1 MFYERNDMPV
11 VVDFEGAMRKIQWK
25 VELEMLDYHHY
36 LPIFFEGLRE
46 PQEPAKF
53 LADRGCDEL
62 IVGGKDKI
70 LPVLPQLII
79 PIKNALQTKSH
90 EIVVKTLKKIQL
102 LVKSSDAVAEAL
114 VPYYRQI
121 LPVMNLLRHRNK
133 NLGDGIDY
141 SQKNNDNVGDL
152 IQETLELMERH
163 GGEDAYINI
172 KYMVPTYESCLF
184 S

>member
-1 MFYERNDMPV
+1 MPV
-11 VVDFEGAMRKIQWK
+11 VVSFEGATRKIEWK

-46 PQEPAKF
+46 PEDPSKF
-53 LADRGCDEL
+53 LADRGCEEMIL
-62 IVGGKDKI
+62 GGRDKI

-79 PIKNALQTKSH
+79 PIKNALQTKVTDT
-90 EIVVKTLKKIQL
+90 VVRTLRKIQL

-133 NLGDGIDY
+133 NLGDAIDY
-141 SQKNNDNVGDL
+141 SQRNNDNIGDMV
-152 IQETLELMERH
+152 QETLELMERH

>member
-1 MFYERNDMPV
+1 
-11 VVDFEGAMRKIQWK
+11 
-25 VELEMLDYHHY
+25 
-36 LPIFFEGLRE
+36 
-46 PQEPAKF
+46 
-53 LADRGCDEL
+53 
-62 IVGGKDKI
+62 
-70 LPVLPQLII
+70 
-79 PIKNALQTKSH
+79 
-90 EIVVKTLKKIQL
+90 
-102 LVKSSDAVAEAL
+102 
-114 VPYYRQI
+114 
-121 LPVMNLLRHRNK
+121 MNLLRHRNK